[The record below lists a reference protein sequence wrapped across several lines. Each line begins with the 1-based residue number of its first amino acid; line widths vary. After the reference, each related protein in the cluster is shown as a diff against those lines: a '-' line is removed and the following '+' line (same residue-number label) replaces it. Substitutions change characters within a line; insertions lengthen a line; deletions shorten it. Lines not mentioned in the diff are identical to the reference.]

1 MMALRSP
8 FDRAL
13 EVLLLI
19 SSFLLIL
26 PTMLGFSAGP
36 GPAPDSMSRTSAPNV
51 AAQMSVASCRRL
63 VGPSIVLSDAE
74 LLLVRDQLHSLADCI
89 IRTYESTSTGPA
101 EESALA
107 LVDASDRDTVVE
119 RAAIVEFDAGRAR
132 GEATRIALAAY
143 VDACARKVGSK
154 S

>member
-1 MMALRSP
+1 MTALRNP

-26 PTMLGFSAGP
+26 STMLGFSVGP
-36 GPAPDSMSRTSAPNV
+36 GPAPESMSRTSVPNV
-51 AAQMSVASCRRL
+51 ANQMSVASCRRL
-63 VGPSIVLSDAE
+63 VGPSIELSDPE
-74 LLLVRDQLHSLADCI
+74 VLLVRDQLYSIADCI
-89 IRTYESTSTGPA
+89 IRTYESSTGL
-101 EESALA
+101 EEETALA
-107 LVDASDRDTVVE
+107 LVDAGDRDTVVE
-119 RAAIVEFDAGRAR
+119 RAAIFEFDAGRAR
-132 GEATRIALAAY
+132 GEATRIALASY